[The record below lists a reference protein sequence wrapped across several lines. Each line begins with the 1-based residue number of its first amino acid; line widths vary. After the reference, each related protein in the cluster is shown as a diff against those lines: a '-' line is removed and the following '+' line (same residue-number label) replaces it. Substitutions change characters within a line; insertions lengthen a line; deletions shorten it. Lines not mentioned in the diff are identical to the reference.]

1 MSEPENYRIVV
12 FTGPSLHPS
21 QARALLNATFL
32 PPVKRGDLTP
42 LLASK
47 PCVVGIIDG
56 EFYQTLAVAPKEVL
70 ALIEAGTTVYGA
82 SSIGA
87 LRAVELDRYGMIG
100 VGAIYRLFR
109 RGILD
114 SDDEVALAYS
124 KQTYQPVSEPLINIR
139 FSLRAAVRRRL
150 LDPAEAAEAAFGAV
164 GVARARP
171 HATEIFLRL
180 RDLAAEGITKPTGQQ
195 MFGGAS
201 RDARSWDLHAEEMPA
216 EELVWLIAALR
227 ARETNPGQGR
237 GSSPNPG

>member
-1 MSEPENYRIVV
+1 MNLRDVAEAAYKVTYESVLDV
-12 FTGPSLHPS
+12 
-21 QARALLNATFL
+21 LNED
-32 PPVKRGDLTP
+32 GDLVAEPGTP
-42 LLASK
+42 AHRPPRSRR
-47 PCVVGIIDG
+47 PAAEVP
-56 EFYQTLAVAPKEVL
+56 AV
-70 ALIEAGTTVYGA
+70 
-82 SSIGA
+82 
-87 LRAVELDRYGMIG
+87 
-100 VGAIYRLFR
+100 
-109 RGILD
+109 
-114 SDDEVALAYS
+114 
-124 KQTYQPVSEPLINIR
+124 
-139 FSLRAAVRRRL
+139 
-150 LDPAEAAEAAFGAV
+150 DPAEAAEAAFGAV

>member
-150 LDPAEAAEAAFGAV
+150 LDPAEAAEIVLRIKVVYFPERTRALMISIIREIAGSE
-164 GVARARP
+164 RARRV
-171 HATEIFLRL
+171 HDFLATEAPNL
-180 RDLAAEGITKPTGQQ
+180 KN
-195 MFGGAS
+195 
-201 RDARSWDLHAEEMPA
+201 RDAKLLLARIRRDHPPA
-216 EELVWLIAALR
+216 PD
-227 ARETNPGQGR
+227 TPT
-237 GSSPNPG
+237 PM